1 MTAHTDNG
9 KHSEEEARTPVPP
22 VLGTREAAV
31 DEQGSAVI
39 PEGTRVIFDMA
50 FQGDRRLVRV
60 VLPRSVRKLGARA
73 FAQCEN
79 LREVRLNDG
88 LEVLEGNVFN
98 GCTGLKELVLPDSL
112 RQVNG
117 HALYGTSLRAP
128 VYNRSGT
135 VLYHYPGKG
144 PETVFQ
150 VPQRVKRLAC
160 GAFLECARLEEAI
173 LPEGLEVIEREAFVK
188 TGLHRLTIPAS
199 VRTIQAFAFW
209 DCRELEDT
217 ELRCGSGAAET
228 CAFYRCPSLRLREMG
243 RELSFFQRLRLQ
255 GIDPLEVPGKLEVP
269 KGGFWRREPFLSHAA
284 RCARGDPGAM
294 MEFAAYLE
302 SLGPHEFFPCAAN
315 FWRYRAGL
323 YGDPDAAR
331 WLRQWMAGH
340 PRQRVPSA
348 ARSTLRG
355 CMDGRKLRALGFLF
369 FDPERQY
376 RLEEPDSDRIVRV
389 SAWCGG
395 EGPDG
400 DGYGREE
407 LYDWWYLDEHLSR
420 LPGVEVI
427 RACSDQE
434 TRVLSDRFDTQHEAA
449 VRAVRA
455 RSDDHFSCRSGEL

>member
-1 MTAHTDNG
+1 MA
-9 KHSEEEARTPVPP
+9 ARAAFRLCLTSALRCFRARRFSAASAFFRAFLSALVSSDGFFSLSDPSVSSRTRLSP
-22 VLGTREAAV
+22 VLSWS
-31 DEQGSAVI
+31 GSGEHI
-39 PEGTRVIFDMA
+39 SPKTLSSTPQLG
-50 FQGDRRLVRV
+50 
-60 VLPRSVRKLGARA
+60 LP
-73 FAQCEN
+73 Q
-79 LREVRLNDG
+79 
-88 LEVLEGNVFN
+88 
-98 GCTGLKELVLPDSL
+98 TGFP
-112 RQVNG
+112 
-117 HALYGTSLRAP
+117 
-128 VYNRSGT
+128 
-135 VLYHYPGKG
+135 
-144 PETVFQ
+144 
-150 VPQRVKRLAC
+150 
-160 GAFLECARLEEAI
+160 
-173 LPEGLEVIEREAFVK
+173 
-188 TGLHRLTIPAS
+188 
-199 VRTIQAFAFW
+199 
-209 DCRELEDT
+209 T

-348 ARSTLRG
+348 ARSILRG

-407 LYDWWYLDEHLSR
+407 LYDWWYLDEHLTR

-455 RSDDHFSCRSGEL
+455 RSGDHFSCRSGEL